1 MWTFLSPKEKLILLS
16 GIFEG
21 EGHFGNHK
29 AGKYKS
35 GKSKFVIEAVI
46 EMVDEDVIEKFL
58 QYFNCGSVC
67 KPTMRDNN
75 YQTFRW
81 KVTGVE
87 ALKVIHKM
95 LPYLGKRRQEKYY
108 GMVQSIR
115 DGSKD
120 GSTYLLQPSENKTS
134 NVRRSAESSRG
145 HGSRGERIRR

>member
-1 MWTFLSPKEKLILLS
+1 MWTFLSSREKLILLS

-35 GKSKFVIEAVI
+35 GKSRYVVEATI
-46 EMVDEDVIEKFL
+46 EMVDEDLIYKFIEF
-58 QYFNCGSVC
+58 FTCGSVC
-67 KPTMRDNN
+67 KPKIRDNN
-75 YQTFRW
+75 LQTYRW
-81 KVTGVE
+81 RVTGVE

-95 LPYLGKRRQEKYY
+95 IPYLGKRRQEKYY

-120 GSTYLLQPSENKTS
+120 GSPYLLQPTENKTS
-134 NVRRSAESSRG
+134 NVRRSVESSG
-145 HGSRGERIRR
+145 GNGSWGERIRG

>member
-1 MWTFLSPKEKLILLS
+1 MWTFLSPKEKLILIS

-29 AGKYKS
+29 AGKYK
-35 GKSKFVIEAVI
+35 GRQKYVIEATV
-46 EMVDEDVIEKFL
+46 EMVDEDIIQKF
-58 QYFNCGSVC
+58 YEFFDCGHLH
-67 KPTMRDNN
+67 KPLIRNN
-75 YQTFRW
+75 NKQTYKW
-81 KVTGVE
+81 KVTGVQ

-120 GSTYLLQPSENKTS
+120 GSTYLLQPTENKTS
-134 NVRRSAESSRG
+134 NVRSSAESSRG

>member
-21 EGHFGNHK
+21 EGHYGNHK

-35 GKSKFVIEAVI
+35 GKSKYVIESTI
-46 EMVDEDVIEKFL
+46 EMVDEDIIEKF
-58 QYFNCGSVC
+58 FEFFKCGSVC
-67 KPTMRDNN
+67 KPKIRNNN
-75 YQTFRW
+75 YQTYRW
-81 KVTGVE
+81 RVTGVE

-95 LPYLGKRRQEKYY
+95 LPYLGKRKQEKYY

-120 GSTYLLQPSENKTS
+120 GSAYLLQPSENKTS
-134 NVRRSAESSRG
+134 NVRRSAEGSRG
-145 HGSRGERIRR
+145 HGSRGERIRG